1 MTSKKQFDDHLAK
14 RSTLILLFLVLLN
27 SAEAEMT
34 KTSSTIRQ
42 ANLARAI
49 RAVQACGLEI
59 QRVEVSSNGSVSL
72 ITDQNTLA
80 EISPFDEWKE
90 KKNARSS

>member
-1 MTSKKQFDDHLAK
+1 LTSKEQFDGHLAK
-14 RSTLILLFLVLLN
+14 RSTLTLVFLGFLN

-49 RAVQACGLEI
+49 RALQACGLEI
-59 QRVEVSSNGSVSL
+59 QRVELSSNGSVSL
-72 ITDQNTLA
+72 ITNQNTVA
-80 EISPFDEWKE
+80 ETSPFDQWKE
-90 KKNARSS
+90 KKNARPS

>member
-1 MTSKKQFDDHLAK
+1 MTSKEQFDLHAAK
-14 RSTLILLFLVLLN
+14 RSTLILLFLGLLN

-59 QRVEVSSNGSVSL
+59 QRVELSSDGSVSL
-72 ITDQNTLA
+72 ITNQNTVA
-80 EISPFDEWKE
+80 EISPFDQWKE
-90 KKNARSS
+90 KKNARPS